1 MFKKKQKNADTELAS
16 SVKKNELK
24 KYLRKYW
31 QFYLLLL
38 IPILYYI
45 IFRYIPMAGNII
57 AFRRYRAGGSL
68 FGTKWSGF
76 KYFKQFIGD
85 KTFWRAFRNTLVLNI
100 SYLLV
105 RFPLTLIFALLLNEI
120 KALWWK
126 KFVQTVSY
134 LPHFISMVI
143 VTGMIRELVSTS
155 GPLNQFIAHLGGEKI
170 SFIAFP
176 QYFNPIFVISGVW
189 QALGWGTILYLAAIA
204 GINPSLYEAAEVDGA
219 NHFQRVWHVTIPC
232 ILPTIT
238 TLLILDIG
246 GLVGSGGAFEKVFL
260 LYNPMTY
267 ETADIIS
274 TFVFRM
280 GLGSGNYSYATAV
293 GLFEALLNLT
303 LLTVANKVS
312 KKVSGSGLW

>member
-1 MFKKKQKNADTELAS
+1 MFMKKEKKACNELPASEKARNFKK
-16 SVKKNELK
+16 
-24 KYLRKYW
+24 YMRKYW
-31 QFYLLLL
+31 QFYALLL
-38 IPILYYI
+38 IPVLYYI

-68 FGTKWSGF
+68 FGDKWSGL

-85 KTFWRAFRNTLVLNI
+85 LTFWRAFRNTLVLNI

-155 GPLNQFIAHLGGEKI
+155 GPLNQLIAHFGGEKV

-274 TFVFRM
+274 TYVFRM

-293 GLFEALLNLT
+293 GLFEALLNLC
-303 LLTVANKVS
+303 LLTIANRVS